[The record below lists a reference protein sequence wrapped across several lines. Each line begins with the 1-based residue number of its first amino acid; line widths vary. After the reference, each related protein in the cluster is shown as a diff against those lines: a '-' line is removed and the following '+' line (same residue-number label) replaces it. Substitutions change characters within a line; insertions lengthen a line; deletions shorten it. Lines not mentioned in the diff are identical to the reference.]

1 MPSGVDN
8 PIIPKEVTSLCR
20 DWKEFIV
27 ETVPKHIM
35 LSCDESCNLHCPS
48 CRSGVKALD
57 KTESDRL
64 YDRLMKLVRPMLKD
78 CTVLGALGTGELF
91 ASNAVSKFL
100 KTISAKE
107 FPQLELNITTN
118 LQLLNEKKWEEFSN
132 LLEIPKKMRISI
144 DGASKET
151 YEKNR
156 LGGTWER
163 LQKNLKYLCNLKQ
176 NGKAHIDWIGLNFVI
191 QDNNY
196 QEIPMFV
203 NMAKKFNVDA
213 VEFQRLGNWGT
224 FSESEFE
231 KKDVLN
237 NNNPHYEAA
246 IKILKEILKESSEI
260 EIIQN
265 IV

>member
-1 MPSGVDN
+1 
-8 PIIPKEVTSLCR
+8 
-20 DWKEFIV
+20 
-27 ETVPKHIM
+27 
-35 LSCDESCNLHCPS
+35 
-48 CRSGVKALD
+48 
-57 KTESDRL
+57 
-64 YDRLMKLVRPMLKD
+64 
-78 CTVLGALGTGELF
+78 
-91 ASNAVSKFL
+91 
-100 KTISAKE
+100 
-107 FPQLELNITTN
+107 
-118 LQLLNEKKWEEFSN
+118 
-132 LLEIPKKMRISI
+132 MRISI
-144 DGASKET
+144 DGASKKT

-203 NMAKKFNVDA
+203 NMAKKFNMDA

-231 KKDVLN
+231 KKDVL